1 MFAPHDRMI
10 IQFCALLSL
19 IIRVTINQ
27 QLAAEIIFVNL
38 LSSMSFL
45 DIFKKKQLILDLIK
59 ILNLIAPISICFISS
74 LIGFIGSKRRRE
86 RGDGGQY

>member
-1 MFAPHDRMI
+1 
-10 IQFCALLSL
+10 
-19 IIRVTINQ
+19 
-27 QLAAEIIFVNL
+27 
-38 LSSMSFL
+38 MSFL